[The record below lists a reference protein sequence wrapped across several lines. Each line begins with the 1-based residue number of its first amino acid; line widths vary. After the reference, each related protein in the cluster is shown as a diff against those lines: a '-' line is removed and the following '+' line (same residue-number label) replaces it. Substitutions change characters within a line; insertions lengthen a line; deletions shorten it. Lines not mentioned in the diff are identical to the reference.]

1 LAAEQG
7 FHLPTFE
14 EFESNGMYRL
24 PEEPR
29 VRDWMANFRENPERS
44 PLQTPSGK
52 LELYSATIAEFG
64 YDDCPGQASWLEPL
78 EWQETD
84 RSRYPLHLLSPQP
97 KRRLHSQYDQSKFS
111 QDGKIAGREV
121 LTMHPETAAERQL
134 EAGALVRVFNERGAC
149 LAGLSLDANQRK
161 DTVTLPTGAWFKP
174 SPEGGLEQNGNP
186 NVLTR
191 DKGTSRLA
199 QGPSAHTCLVEVES
213 VP

>member
-1 LAAEQG
+1 
-7 FHLPTFE
+7 
-14 EFESNGMYRL
+14 
-24 PEEPR
+24 
-29 VRDWMANFRENPERS
+29 MADFRESPELS
-44 PLQTPSGK
+44 PLKTPSGK
-52 LELYSATIAEFG
+52 LELYSATIAKFG

-84 RSRYPLHLLSPQP
+84 RQRYPLHLLSPQP

-121 LTMHPETAAERQL
+121 LTMHPEAAADRQL
-134 EAGALVRVFNERGAC
+134 KAGALVRVFNERGAC
-149 LAGLSLDANQRK
+149 LAGLSLDINQRK

-174 SPEGGLEQNGNP
+174 ATGYGVEQNGNP

-199 QGPSAHTCLVEVES
+199 QDPVRIPV
-213 VP
+213 